1 MPFCYEVIVLETP
14 VSIRRAA
21 MNLLARREH
30 GHVELTR
37 KLRQRGADA
46 EMLDIE
52 LQRLT
57 EEGLLSEQR
66 FLESYI
72 RSRANAGRGPL
83 RIREELAQRGVAR
96 SEIEQAINAAEID
109 WNEKMREVWL
119 RRFAGGAAD
128 LKEKAKQARFLA
140 QRGYAADDIRRLLD
154 SEGEF

>member
-1 MPFCYEVIVLETP
+1 MLESP

-37 KLRQRGADA
+37 KLRQRGADP
-46 EMLDIE
+46 EMIEVE
-52 LQRLT
+52 LQRLI
-57 EEGLLSEQR
+57 EDGLLSEER

-83 RIREELAQRGVAR
+83 RIREELAQRGVERGA
-96 SEIEQAINAAEID
+96 IEQAINSAAID
-109 WNEKMREVWL
+109 WRENMQDVWQ
-119 RRFAGGAAD
+119 RRFAGEVAD
-128 LKEKAKQARFLA
+128 LKEKARQARFLA

-154 SEGEF
+154 AHGSF

>member
-1 MPFCYEVIVLETP
+1 MLETP

-37 KLRQRGADA
+37 KLRQRGAEPDMI
-46 EMLDIE
+46 EIE
-52 LQRLT
+52 LQRLIAD
-57 EEGLLSEQR
+57 GLLSEER

-83 RIREELAQRGVAR
+83 RIREELAQRGVER
-96 SEIEQAINAAEID
+96 SAIEQAINCAEID
-109 WNEKMREVWL
+109 WRENMQDLWQ
-119 RRFAGGAAD
+119 RRFAGEIAD
-128 LKEKAKQARFLA
+128 LKEKARQSRFLA

-154 SEGEF
+154 AHGSF